1 MAYKQHN
8 SPFNSYRDPKRIT
21 SNYDI
26 RKIRSMPTF
35 GEGISDETALGKK
48 DVAKEV
54 TPSGTNADNKGDDEV
69 TDKLAN
75 VANIDKSAQGDNLDN
90 RIKNASPRQKVR
102 LENKRDKQDHRDA
115 RIKEVGELKNK
126 RKALARDTR
135 EEARTERGINR
146 QDKILKRQVNRGVI
160 TEEQAEGLKKD
171 QLKANNK
178 DSNDE
183 KTIKNPRKTNTLEIK
198 EEPHE
203 NLSLHVSDFVKNTPK
218 DYYDKK
224 PSIDKIDKI
233 PNREAQPINIDNSRS
248 GPLENPIDQNALKRQ
263 QLTASN
269 NMPISNNTVNTFN
282 EDLDREMNYNPNDK
296 TKAEFRGFMTAPM
309 NMKKQDNM
317 KQITRRGS
325 ALPMLGPD
333 ETAPQNVNR
342 AGGAT
347 NKTLAPNPAPPQPP
361 NQVSAQV
368 QQQADMM
375 TGIAQDPGVLNT
387 DENNAAQIAQAQQTL
402 GQPTNTIGDGV
413 GTTNTEPTFGGA
425 PAKKQDPPKETSA
438 KTDATTNVIPGA
450 GQYNKESVSFD
461 YEMQPYRGHQGTYS
475 QKRDASEHKRREYY
489 KHMDSAKGKS
499 AASGFPIT
507 NTNGPSKK
515 ETIDFDGKKVSY
527 DKGGMRENLTSQN
540 VIKSGGKITPKI
552 MREAKE
558 GDFGSKAKKQAN
570 FAANRFGFTGT
581 K

>member
-1 MAYKQHN
+1 M
-8 SPFNSYRDPKRIT
+8 RTI
-21 SNYDI
+21 
-26 RKIRSMPTF
+26 
-35 GEGISDETALGKK
+35 
-48 DVAKEV
+48 KEMMKL
-54 TPSGTNADNKGDDEV
+54 A
-69 TDKLAN
+69 DKLAN
-75 VANIDKSAQGDNLDN
+75 ATNIDKSAQGDNLDN

-102 LENKRDKQDHRDA
+102 LENKRDRQDHRDE
-115 RIKEVGELKNK
+115 RIKEVGEIKNK

-135 EEARTERGINR
+135 EKGRTQRGINR
-146 QDKILKRQVNRGVI
+146 QDKILKRQINRGVI

-224 PSIDKIDKI
+224 SNKEPLLDKIDSKGGKGLI
-233 PNREAQPINIDNSRS
+233 GKNTEINKNLRS

-263 QLTASN
+263 QLTVSN
-269 NMPISNNTVNTFN
+269 NMPISDNTVNTFN
-282 EDLDREMNYNPNDK
+282 EDLDKEMNYNPKDF
-296 TKAEFRGFMTAPM
+296 TKAGFRGFMNAPM

-347 NKTLAPNPAPPQPP
+347 NKTLAPNPALPQPP

-450 GQYNKESVSFD
+450 GQYHKESVSFD
-461 YEMQPYRGHQGTYS
+461 YEMEPYRGHQGTYS

-570 FAANRFGFTGT
+570 FAENRFGFTGT

>member
-21 SNYDI
+21 SNYDVT
-26 RKIRSMPTF
+26 KLRSMPTF

-69 TDKLAN
+69 ADKLAN
-75 VANIDKSAQGDNLDN
+75 ATNIDKSAQGDNLDN

-102 LENKRDKQDHRDA
+102 LENKRDKQDHRDE
-115 RIKEVGELKNK
+115 RIKNVGELKNK

-135 EEARTERGINR
+135 EEARTKRGINR
-146 QDKILKRQVNRGVI
+146 QDKILKRQINRGVI
-160 TEEQAEGLKKD
+160 TEEQAEELKKD

-178 DSNDE
+178 DSNGE
-183 KTIKNPRKTNTLEIK
+183 KTIENPSKTNTLESKTNTLETK
-198 EEPHE
+198 EEPYE
-203 NLSLHVSDFVKNTPK
+203 NLSLHVSDFIKQTPK

-224 PSIDKIDKI
+224 PSIDEIDKI
-233 PNREAQPINIDNSRS
+233 EAPTPPPTTPPTTTPPPTI
-248 GPLENPIDQNALKRQ
+248 PPTTPPPTTPPPT
-263 QLTASN
+263 TASN
-269 NMPISNNTVNTFN
+269 NMPTSANTVNTFN
-282 EDLDREMNYNPNDK
+282 EDLDREMNYNPHQL
-296 TKAEFRGFMTAPM
+296 TKAGFRGFMTTPIK
-309 NMKKQDNM
+309 MKKQDNM

-347 NKTLAPNPAPPQPP
+347 NKTLAPNPALTQPP

-368 QQQADMM
+368 QQQAAMM

-387 DENNAAQIAQAQQTL
+387 DENNAALIAQAQQTL

-425 PAKKQDPPKETSA
+425 PAKKHDNMKTPPIKDKDAAAETQYA
-438 KTDATTNVIPGA
+438 KGEFSGHTANEGKQIVA
-450 GQYNKESVSFD
+450 S
-461 YEMQPYRGHQGTYS
+461 RGHY
-475 QKRDASEHKRREYY
+475 ANE
-489 KHMDSAKGKS
+489 GKQIV
-499 AASGFPIT
+499 AT
-507 NTNGPSKK
+507 KK
-515 ETIDFDGKKVSY
+515 
-527 DKGGMRENLTSQN
+527 
-540 VIKSGGKITPKI
+540 
-552 MREAKE
+552 
-558 GDFGSKAKKQAN
+558 
-570 FAANRFGFTGT
+570 
-581 K
+581 